1 MNAYE
6 AGAQAL
12 GLQLRYWRLQGP
24 DDIDKPFTAIVGE
37 RFGALDVAY
46 VVPTWTHRRKIAD
59 LALRHRLPA
68 VYWHRTYA
76 VDGGLISYGEDEREV
91 PRRLALYVDKI
102 LRGAKPA
109 DLPIEQP
116 TKLELVINLKTAKA
130 IGVMIPQSLI
140 GRADEVIRDYS
151 KGCPNAS
158 RWAMAAVVCGS
169 SVSPDHLQD
178 SRRAGW
184 PARRSAGGIPSAR

>member
-24 DDIDKPFTAIVGE
+24 DDIDKAFTAIVGE
-37 RFGALDVAY
+37 GFGALDVTY
-46 VVPTWTHRRKIAD
+46 VVHHVDSPAENRRPCA
-59 LALRHRLPA
+59 RHRLPA

-102 LRGAKPA
+102 LRGAEARRPA
-109 DLPIEQP
+109 H
-116 TKLELVINLKTAKA
+116 
-130 IGVMIPQSLI
+130 
-140 GRADEVIRDYS
+140 RAARE
-151 KGCPNAS
+151 A
-158 RWAMAAVVCGS
+158 
-169 SVSPDHLQD
+169 
-178 SRRAGW
+178 RAGDQSEDRQGYG
-184 PARRSAGGIPSAR
+184 A